1 MLERAE
7 IRSAVL
13 TDIPYLYRI
22 CLQTGFSGGDAS
34 GYYTD
39 PFLLGQ
45 YYAAPYVVFSP
56 EYSFVLVDKTS
67 RIPKGYILGT
77 DDSAA
82 FYTARSKK
90 WLVHLEAQCRYAEND
105 KSEYEASMKKTILS
119 SIRYETS
126 DEDKELFKKYP
137 AHFHIDILPE
147 MQHGGCGHEL
157 MSALLI
163 KMVNK
168 GVKGVHLGVDRKN
181 EKACRFYEREG
192 FGIVREKDWGYV
204 MGKSLCVF

>member
-1 MLERAE
+1 MIERAE
-7 IRSAVL
+7 IRSALL

-22 CLQTGFSGGDAS
+22 CLLTGFNGGDAS
-34 GYYTD
+34 EYYTD

-56 EYSFVLVDKTS
+56 EYSFVLVDKIT
-67 RIPKGYILGT
+67 RIPGGYILGT

-82 FYTARSKK
+82 FYTARAKK
-90 WLVHLEAQCRYAEND
+90 WLANLEAQCRCTENN
-105 KSEYEASMKKTILS
+105 KSEYEASMKKMILD
-119 SIRYETS
+119 SIQYKTS
-126 DEDKELFKKYP
+126 DEDKELFKEYP

-163 KMVNK
+163 KLVNK

-181 EKACRFYEREG
+181 ERACRFYEREG
-192 FGIVREKDWGYV
+192 FKTVQEKSWGYV